1 MVMPL
6 SQDGAPRQGQQR
18 APYRRLSVNVA
29 DDVAGAIDE
38 MHTQHGWTITEVIR
52 RAVSILKFI
61 DDEVAH
67 GGRVLVERDGKIR
80 EVRFL

>member
-1 MVMPL
+1 MVMR
-6 SQDGAPRQGQQR
+6 SSGDEAPGEPQQR
-18 APYRRLSVNVA
+18 AQYRRLSVNVA
-29 DDVAGAIDE
+29 DDVAGAIDQ

-67 GGRVLVERDGKIR
+67 GGRVLVERDGKMR